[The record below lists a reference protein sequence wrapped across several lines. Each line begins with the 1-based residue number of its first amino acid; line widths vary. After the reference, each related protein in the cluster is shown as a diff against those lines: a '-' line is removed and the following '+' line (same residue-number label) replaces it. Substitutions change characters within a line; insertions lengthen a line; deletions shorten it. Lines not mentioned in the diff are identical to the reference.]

1 MENKYYTPKLNE
13 FHIGFRFEFY
23 RTLTTY
29 IEGQEPIVSSDW
41 LEADVATDFPNITIP
56 MIDAM
61 LDKGHI
67 RVKELDEADIIEVG
81 WILKKNYKTIFEYIL
96 KGHKG
101 EADTYLT
108 FRLSGHIEIHNNGD
122 NREDYYSYFDGKIKN
137 YNELLKVMEMLGI
150 KKEE

>member
-1 MENKYYTPKLNE
+1 MENKYYTPKIEE
-13 FHIGFRFEFY
+13 FYIGFRFEFY

-41 LEADVATDFPNITIP
+41 LEAVVATDFPNITIP

-61 LDKGHI
+61 LEKGHI
-67 RVKELDEADIIEVG
+67 RVKELDEADIIEAG
-81 WILKKNYKTIFEYIL
+81 WNQNENQSPSYCTDYLLGDEWSLDIFDNERGIRIMNF
-96 KGHKG
+96 
-101 EADTYLT
+101 T
-108 FRLSGHIEIHNNGD
+108 EIRFFGI
-122 NREDYYSYFDGKIKN
+122 IKN

>member
-1 MENKYYTPKLNE
+1 MENKYYTPKIEE
-13 FHIGFRFEFY
+13 FYIGFRFEFY

-41 LEADVATDFPNITIP
+41 LEAVVSTDFPNITIP
-56 MIDAM
+56 MIDTM

-67 RVKELDEADIIEVG
+67 RVKALDKADIIEAG
-81 WILKKNYKTIFEYIL
+81 WKKSDYSDNFFMLNHRVLFIENNY
-96 KGHKG
+96 HKIWIC
-101 EADTYLT
+101 DDDL
-108 FRLSGHIEIHNNGD
+108 FN
-122 NREDYYSYFDGKIKN
+122 GKIRN

>member
-1 MENKYYTPKLNE
+1 MENKYYTPKIEE
-13 FHIGFRFEFY
+13 FYIGFRFEFY

-41 LEADVATDFPNITIP
+41 LEAVVATDFPNPTIP

-61 LDKGHI
+61 LEKGHI
-67 RVKELDEADIIEVG
+67 RVKELDEADIIEAG
-81 WILKKNYKTIFEYIL
+81 WNQNENQSPSYCTDYLLGNEWSLDIFDNERGIRIMNF
-96 KGHKG
+96 
-101 EADTYLT
+101 T
-108 FRLSGHIEIHNNGD
+108 EIRFFGI
-122 NREDYYSYFDGKIKN
+122 IKN